1 VNGVPSTLGEIKHSF
16 GFVPQDDIVIENL
29 TVRQNLL
36 YSALLRLPKSMN
48 FEQKRKIVDHTLKLL
63 QLDHIQDSIVGSV
76 EERGISGGQRKR
88 VNMYAF
94 IFWLLSKLNF

>member
-1 VNGVPSTLGEIKHSF
+1 MEGKIFMNGVLSALGEIKQSF

-36 YSALLRLPKSMN
+36 YSALLRLPKTMS
-48 FEQKRKIVDHTLKLL
+48 FEAKRKIVEHTLQLL
-63 QLDHIQDSIVGSV
+63 QLDHIADSIVGSV

-88 VNMYAF
+88 VNM
-94 IFWLLSKLNF
+94 

>member
-1 VNGVPSTLGEIKHSF
+1 MNGVESALGEIKQSF

-36 YSALLRLPKSMN
+36 YSALLRLPKTMSL
-48 FEQKRKIVDHTLKLL
+48 KSKCKIVDHVLTLL
-63 QLDHIQDSIVGSV
+63 QLNHVSDSIVGSV

-88 VNMYAF
+88 VNM
-94 IFWLLSKLNF
+94 